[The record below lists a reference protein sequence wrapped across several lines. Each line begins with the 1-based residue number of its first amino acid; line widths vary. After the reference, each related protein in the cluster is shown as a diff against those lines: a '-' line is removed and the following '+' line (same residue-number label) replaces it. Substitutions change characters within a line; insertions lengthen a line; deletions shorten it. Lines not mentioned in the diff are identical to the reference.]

1 MKKEIGKILIDLGK
15 LAFAGLV
22 LAGLIRQDIS
32 LWLLIGA
39 GAFTTMTT
47 IGIGLYMIWED
58 EKRQKEQ

>member
-1 MKKEIGKILIDLGK
+1 MKQEIGKILIDLGK

-39 GAFTTMTT
+39 GAFTTVTT
-47 IGIGLYMIWED
+47 IGTGLYMIWFD
-58 EKRQKEQ
+58 KNNQK